1 MYKVKNYGFT
11 GIQTRSL
18 WISCKWNYI
27 LDHCT
32 SQPLND
38 CYAKI
43 IILKAFFFAMNA
55 VWSQWNCVYY
65 ALKDIF
71 EEN

>member
-1 MYKVKNYGFT
+1 MNKVKNYGFT

-32 SQPLND
+32 WQPLND

>member
-11 GIQTRSL
+11 GIRTRSL
-18 WISCKWNYI
+18 WLSSKWNYI
-27 LDHCT
+27 LNHCA

-55 VWSQWNCVYY
+55 VWS
-65 ALKDIF
+65 
-71 EEN
+71 